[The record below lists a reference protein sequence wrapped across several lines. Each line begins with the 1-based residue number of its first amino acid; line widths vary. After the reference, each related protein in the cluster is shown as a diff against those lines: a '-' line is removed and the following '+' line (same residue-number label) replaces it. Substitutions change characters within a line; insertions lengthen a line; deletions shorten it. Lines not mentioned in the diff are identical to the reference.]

1 MSNFPKG
8 KITEALRRAEKE
20 REATVAQTAAYVS
33 AAYGSAPPKPYSAG
47 GFVPGTPRTGRIS
60 LEKAYDMLEKESD
73 YIGAFT
79 DDLTDMNGTLTSVS
93 QVGDSPIF
101 LVSDKFGQFVVYL
114 HSKEANSHCTFCVT
128 LASHVARQLQVNST
142 LWLGSPNEAK
152 LVSAIKRSPTLEMAQ
167 YVAALFSGA
176 DAPVLTGYINGE
188 ADWSNAI
195 DALTI
200 PLTIGL
206 DVTVMVGKPRIG
218 PLIDVSLQFECNLN
232 HGPEVSTETVPVPS
246 GATVTVYDLV
256 TRVVST
262 SSLASSFCAWCGE
275 SITSD
280 YGNLIEGGLTR
291 GNFLTALLLQHFSMC
306 QRCVARRAVDL
317 QRTEEYLKE
326 GAVPD
331 F

>member
-8 KITEALRRAEKE
+8 KIAAALKQAEKE

-33 AAYGSAPPKPYSAG
+33 SAYGSAPPKPYSAG
-47 GFVPGTPRTGRIS
+47 GFVAGTPRTGRIS
-60 LEKAYDMLEKESD
+60 IEKAYEMLTEESD
-73 YIGAFT
+73 YVATFT
-79 DDLTDMNGTLTSVS
+79 DDLTDVNGTVTTVR
-93 QVGDSPIF
+93 QVKGGSIF
-101 LVSDKFGQFVVYL
+101 LVSDKFGQFVVYP

-142 LWLGSPNEAK
+142 LWAGSPPLK
-152 LVSAIKRSPTLEMAQ
+152 ISTAIRKSPPLEMSQ
-167 YVAALFSGA
+167 YVTALFSGA

-206 DVTVMVGKPRIG
+206 DVSVTVGKPRVG
-218 PLIDVSLQFECNLN
+218 PLIDVTLQFECNLN
-232 HGPEVSTETVPVPS
+232 HGPEVSTQTVPVPS

-291 GNFLTALLLQHFSMC
+291 GNFLTALLLKHFSMC